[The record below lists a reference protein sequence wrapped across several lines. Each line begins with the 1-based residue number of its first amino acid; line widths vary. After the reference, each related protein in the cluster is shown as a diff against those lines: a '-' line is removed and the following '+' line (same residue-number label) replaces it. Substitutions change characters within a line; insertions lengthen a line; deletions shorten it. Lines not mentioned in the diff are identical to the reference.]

1 MTREEAINEIKS
13 WDFLE
18 GKEIEAIHTL
28 IPELLESEDER
39 IRKKLI
45 EYFSHY
51 KEDRE
56 WWEGITPRD
65 IISYLEKQKLRKFKL
80 GDKVH
85 WYDDDTNVITI
96 TGFRD
101 DAYLTDSAY
110 GPILFCDEDNW
121 EKEQKPVEESI
132 RTKIISRAKS
142 EKQVV
147 LISETNDNAEIGWDT
162 RSLRDT
168 KNLLEYGLAF
178 INEQLEQKPAEWD
191 ELQSEFEN
199 IDEAFEDGKKEVV
212 AHPEK
217 YGLCKRSE
225 ATINGEPIPT
235 ENHSVD
241 IPLAEWSKEDET
253 HRDFI
258 LESLEDQIRFCKKDA
273 EGARYAKQIR
283 TAQDWLKDIFL
294 NHKKCIEAVDK
305 LCSNKWSEEDEKIWN
320 HIIDCAESRAWIPFN
335 EISWLVAHKPQS
347 HWKPSE
353 EDERMRKGLINFL
366 RSSFIK
372 ENITDETVN
381 PWIAYLER
389 QKPFATI
396 PATEIVKNEP
406 MEMPSGKSL
415 DALADVVQAKDWKPS
430 EHQMNIL
437 KAVKDY
443 VGEGSGYWGEGLRSL
458 IDDLEKLM

>member
-28 IPELLESEDER
+28 IPELRESGDER

-56 WWEGITPRD
+56 WWEGITPRN

-85 WYDDDTNVITI
+85 WYNDDTIVITI

-110 GPILFCDEDNW
+110 GFILFCEEDNW

-178 INEQLEQKPAEWD
+178 INEQLEQKPAEW
-191 ELQSEFEN
+191 
-199 IDEAFEDGKKEVV
+199 
-212 AHPEK
+212 
-217 YGLCKRSE
+217 
-225 ATINGEPIPT
+225 
-235 ENHSVD
+235 
-241 IPLAEWSKEDET
+241 
-253 HRDFI
+253 
-258 LESLEDQIRFCKKDA
+258 
-273 EGARYAKQIR
+273 
-283 TAQDWLKDIFL
+283 
-294 NHKKCIEAVDK
+294 
-305 LCSNKWSEEDEKIWN
+305 SEE
-320 HIIDCAESRAWIPFN
+320 S
-335 EISWLVAHKPQS
+335 
-347 HWKPSE
+347 WKPSE
-353 EDERMRKGLINFL
+353 E
-366 RSSFIK
+366 
-372 ENITDETVN
+372 
-381 PWIAYLER
+381 
-389 QKPFATI
+389 
-396 PATEIVKNEP
+396 
-406 MEMPSGKSL
+406 
-415 DALADVVQAKDWKPS
+415 
-430 EHQMNIL
+430 
-437 KAVKDY
+437 
-443 VGEGSGYWGEGLRSL
+443 
-458 IDDLEKLM
+458 